1 MKKLSKVLAL
11 LLALLLLTSVAS
23 LAADLP
29 SGAVLLSDSKKID
42 PNAVKLIAYRG
53 LSACAPANTLAAVT
67 LAGRC
72 GCDGVALDIQPTL
85 DGEWV
90 CISGVSLKPMTGYN
104 GTVYTMTV
112 AQLNELT
119 VTGGNGIASYPD
131 EKIPTL
137 RQAITV
143 ANLYNMKLVLT
154 INGGS
159 DESQQIIIKNI
170 SNLVN
175 TLKLMGVVQTA
186 TVISAEESVLA
197 AVKAAGGRPALNTLL
212 PLTAVNECIEHGYV
226 GFSAPVTDALTISNA
241 ASRNLEVYGSDTTT
255 IWGADLLYSL
265 GARTIVSSTIVR
277 HAPEAENVVASIYT
291 KASVAFRNVWNK
303 IVAFFQNIIT
313 SLALNTLMSQLGINI
328 A

>member
-1 MKKLSKVLAL
+1 MKKFTKVLAL
-11 LLALLLLTSVAS
+11 LLALILLCSTAS

-53 LSACAPANTLAAVT
+53 LSACAPANSLAAIS

-90 CISGVSLKPMTGYN
+90 CISGVSLKPATGYN

-112 AQLNELT
+112 AELNELT
-119 VTGGNGIASYPD
+119 ITGGNGVAAYPN

-143 ANLYNMKLVLT
+143 ANLYNMKVVLT

-159 DESQQIIIKNI
+159 DDSQQIIIKNI
-170 SNLVN
+170 NNLVT
-175 TLKLMGVVQTA
+175 TLKLLGVAQTA
-186 TVISAEESVLA
+186 TVISAEDNVLG
-197 AVKAAGGRPALNTLL
+197 AVKAAGGRAALNTLL
-212 PLTAVNECIEHGYV
+212 PALAVSTCLQKGYV
-226 GFSAPVTDALTISNA
+226 GFSAPLTDPLTISNA
-241 ASRNLEVYGSDTTT
+241 AANNLEVYGTDTTT
-255 IWGADLLYSL
+255 ILGANLLYDI
-265 GARTIVSSTIVR
+265 GARTIVSSTLVR
-277 HAPEAENVVASIYT
+277 HAPDAENVLASIYT
-291 KASVAFRNVWNK
+291 KASVTFRNVWNK
-303 IVAFFQNIIT
+303 IMVFFQNIIK
-313 SLALNTLMSQLGINI
+313 SLALDALFSQLGIQAI
-328 A
+328 

>member
-1 MKKLSKVLAL
+1 MKKVSKVLAL
-11 LLALLLLTSVAS
+11 LLALLLLCSAAA

-29 SGAVLLSDSKKID
+29 SGAVLLSNSQKID

-53 LSACAPANTLAAVT
+53 LSACAPANSLAAVS

-90 CISGVSLKPMTGYN
+90 CISGVSLRPATGYN
-104 GTVYTMTV
+104 GTVSTMTV

-119 VTGGNGIASYPD
+119 ITGGNGIASYPN

-143 ANLYNMKLVLT
+143 ANLYGMKLVLT

-159 DESQQIIIKNI
+159 DDSQQLIIKNI
-170 SNLVN
+170 NNLVN
-175 TLKLMGVVQTA
+175 TLKFMGVAKTA
-186 TVISAEESVLA
+186 TVISAEESVLG
-197 AVKAAGGRPALNTLL
+197 AVKAAGGRAALNTLL
-212 PLTAVNECIEHGYV
+212 PLTAVNTCIQKGYV
-226 GFSAPVTDALTISNA
+226 GFSAPVTDPLTISNA
-241 ASRNLEVYGSDTTT
+241 AANNLEVYGNDTTT
-255 IWGADLLYSL
+255 IFGANLLYEI

-277 HAPEAENVVASIYT
+277 HAPDAENVIASIYT
-291 KASVAFRNVWNK
+291 KASVTFRNVWNK
-303 IVAFFQNIIT
+303 IMMFFQDMIK
-313 SLALNTLMSQLGINI
+313 SMALNTLFAQLGIQ